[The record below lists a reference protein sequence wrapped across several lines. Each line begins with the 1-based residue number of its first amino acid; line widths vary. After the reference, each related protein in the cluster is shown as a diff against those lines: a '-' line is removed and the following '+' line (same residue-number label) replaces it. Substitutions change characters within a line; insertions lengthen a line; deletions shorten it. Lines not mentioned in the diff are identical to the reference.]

1 MQERNQEV
9 HPVGGKDK
17 IERYDWKLLDQP
29 GELRM
34 LNKKVL
40 RVDEQYQRE
49 ATEPKVKEIARAWSW
64 LACGALLVAEREGV
78 FFVFDGQHRALA
90 ALRRSD
96 ITHLPCVVF
105 RTAGS
110 KEEAEAFLRAN
121 KNRKP
126 LNGLAKFRAATAAEQ
141 PAALLVQ
148 QLITAAGR
156 TASESSTGT
165 TVRCLALM
173 MNHAER
179 QPEVLKRT
187 WPLIAE
193 VCLGKP
199 VHERVMDGLLYIENH
214 LPEGESLMDKEW
226 RKRALR
232 VSYDGLLGAAN
243 RFAAAYS
250 KGGAKVW
257 ALGMVEAMNKGCR
270 THMKLAGEEEG

>member
-1 MQERNQEV
+1 MQEQNQEV
-9 HPVGGKDK
+9 VLGNKDK
-17 IERYDWKLLDQP
+17 IQHYNWKLLDEP
-29 GELRM
+29 GELRL

-40 RVDEQYQRE
+40 RVDEQYQRQ
-49 ATEPKVKEIARAWSW
+49 ANDAKVIAIAKAWSW
-64 LACGALLVAEREGV
+64 LACGALLVAERAGV
-78 FFVFDGQHRALA
+78 YFVFDGQHRALA

-96 ITHLPCVVF
+96 ITNLPCVVF

-141 PAALLVQ
+141 PEALLVHN
-148 QLITAAGR
+148 LITSAGR
-156 TASESSTGT
+156 YAAENSTGT
-165 TVRCLALM
+165 TVRCLARM

-179 QPEVLKRT
+179 QPEVLKRV

-193 VCLGKP
+193 VCVGHP
-199 VHERVMDGLLYIENH
+199 VPERVMDGLIYIENN

-226 RKRALR
+226 RKRVLR
-232 VSYDGLLGAAN
+232 VGYEGLLGAAN

-257 ALGMVEAMNKGCR
+257 GLGMVEAMNKGCR
-270 THMKLAGEEEG
+270 THMKLASYEGS

>member
-1 MQERNQEV
+1 MQERNPELHSQGNV
-9 HPVGGKDK
+9 DK
-17 IERYDWKLLDQP
+17 IERYDWKLLDHP

-34 LNKKVL
+34 LNKRLL
-40 RVDEQYQRE
+40 RVDERYQRE

-78 FFVFDGQHRALA
+78 YFVFDGQHRALA
-90 ALRRSD
+90 AARRSD
-96 ITHLPCVVF
+96 IDNLPCVVF
-105 RTAGS
+105 RTAGT

-148 QLITAAGR
+148 QLISGVGR
-156 TASESSTGT
+156 TPSDVSSGT

-173 MNHAER
+173 MLHAER
-179 QPEVLKRT
+179 QPDVLKRV

-193 VCLGKP
+193 VCAGNP
-199 VHERVMDGLLYIENH
+199 VHERVMDGLLYVENH

-232 VSYDGLLGAAN
+232 VSHGGLLGAAN
-243 RFAAAYS
+243 RFAAAYA

-257 ALGMVEAMNKGCR
+257 GLGMVDAMNKGFR
-270 THMKLAGEEEG
+270 THMKLVGSGEG

>member
-9 HPVGGKDK
+9 HPVGNKDK

-78 FFVFDGQHRALA
+78 YFVFDGQHRALA

-141 PAALLVQ
+141 PAALLVHN
-148 QLITAAGR
+148 LITSVGR
-156 TASESSTGT
+156 VASESSTGT

-179 QPEVLKRT
+179 QPEVLKRV

-193 VCLGKP
+193 VCVGKP
-199 VHERVMDGLLYIENH
+199 VHERVMDGLLYIENN
-214 LPEGESLMDKEW
+214 LPEGESLIDKEW

-243 RFAAAYS
+243 RFSAAYS

-257 ALGMVEAMNKGCR
+257 GLGMVEAMNKGCR
-270 THMKLAGEEEG
+270 THMKLAGSEEG

>member
-1 MQERNQEV
+1 MQERNPEKHSNGNV
-9 HPVGGKDK
+9 DK

-34 LNKKVL
+34 LHKKVL

-49 ATEPKVKEIARAWSW
+49 ATEGKVKEIARAWSW

-78 FFVFDGQHRALA
+78 YFVFDGQHRALA

-96 ITHLPCVVF
+96 IEKLPCVVF
-105 RTAGS
+105 RTIGS

-126 LNGLAKFRAATAAEQ
+126 LNGLAKFRAATTAEH
-141 PAALLVQ
+141 PAALLVEH
-148 QLITAAGR
+148 LISSVGR
-156 TASESSTGT
+156 TASETSSGT

-173 MNHAER
+173 MVHAER
-179 QPEVLKRT
+179 QPDVLKRT

-193 VCLGKP
+193 VCVGKP

-214 LPEGESLMDKEW
+214 LPEGESLMNKEW

-232 VSYDGLLGAAN
+232 VGYDGLLGAAN
-243 RFAAAYS
+243 RFAAAYA

-257 ALGMVEAMNKGCR
+257 GLGMVEAMNKGCR
-270 THMKLAGEEEG
+270 ILMKLAGNEEG

>member
-9 HPVGGKDK
+9 HSVGNKDK

-64 LACGALLVAEREGV
+64 LACGALLVAERDGV
-78 FFVFDGQHRALA
+78 YFVFDGQHRALA

-121 KNRKP
+121 KNRRP

-141 PAALLVQ
+141 PAALLVHT
-148 QLITAAGR
+148 LITSVGR
-156 TASESSTGT
+156 SASESSTGT

-179 QPEVLKRT
+179 QPEVLKRV

-193 VCLGKP
+193 VCVGKP
-199 VHERVMDGLLYIENH
+199 VHERVLEGLLYIENH
-214 LPEGESLMDKEW
+214 LPEGESLLDKEW
-226 RKRALR
+226 RKRAVR

-257 ALGMVEAMNKGCR
+257 GLGMVEAMNKGCR
-270 THMKLAGEEEG
+270 THMKLAGHEEG